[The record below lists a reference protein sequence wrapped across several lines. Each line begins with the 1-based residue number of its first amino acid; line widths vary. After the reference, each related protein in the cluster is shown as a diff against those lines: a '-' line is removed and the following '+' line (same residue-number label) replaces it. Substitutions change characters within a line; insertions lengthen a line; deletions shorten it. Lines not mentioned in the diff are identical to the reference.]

1 MSDQP
6 QNNNPQVL
14 TIPNVLSFL
23 RIALIILF
31 CVLFDAEATMA
42 ENWPAFIVLGLNALS
57 DFLDGKLAR
66 ALNQVSELGKVLD
79 PIADYLTKF
88 ALILCFISKYPAL
101 IGFMLLFL
109 CRVFLVAIAGLKTV
123 RKVGK
128 NDGAILMGKID
139 TAVFY
144 AVMLTLVLFPQM
156 PPTIALSMIFVSAV
170 MMVLSIIV
178 YLRHFSKLR
187 KQVSTETE

>member
-1 MSDQP
+1 MNEQP
-6 QNNNPQVL
+6 KNSNPQVL
-14 TIPNVLSFL
+14 TIPNVLSFF

-31 CVLFDAEATMA
+31 CFLFDAEGTMA

-79 PIADYLTKF
+79 PVADYLTKF

-109 CRVFLVAIAGLKTV
+109 CRVFVVAIAGLKTV

-128 NDGAILMGKID
+128 NDGAILVGKID

-144 AVMLTLVLFPQM
+144 AVMLALVLFPQM
-156 PPTIALSMIFVSAV
+156 PASIALGMILVSAA
-170 MMVLSIIV
+170 MMVLSIII
-178 YLRHFSKLR
+178 YLLHFSKLR
-187 KQVSTETE
+187 KQAREETE